1 MISDFV
7 RKLWL
12 KKSTG
17 VFLFFSIV
25 VIIAVLITF
34 LTPAHAE
41 EELTLDSFS
50 HSTIGLV
57 TGATQAEMA
66 AEMYPEAKIRYFSGL
81 ADVLAAL
88 DAGQIDCTIIPYFAS
103 IQYLEDY
110 PNFAVLKDEL
120 YPCEMGLAFP
130 KNKESDELRQQVNE
144 YLAAIRADGTYE
156 KLENN
161 WLKEP
166 NASPMVE
173 KKDLGPG
180 EHKKLIVA
188 TSGTFVPF
196 SYIFNGEPA
205 GFDID
210 FVTGFCNAYDYD
222 LEFKI
227 MDFNSILLA
236 VATGQCDMASSHLSI
251 TEERKE
257 SVDFSDCYAMNY
269 NLLMYKADKT
279 AENTLA
285 SSFYKTFVKE
295 ARWKMIVNGLG
306 VTVLITVLSGLFGT
320 LLAALICL
328 FRKKCGKIGNTVSD
342 IFVRIFQGTPIL
354 VILLIFYYVI
364 FAHTGLSDVLVAVV
378 VFTLNSA
385 AFFSEGFMSGIKA
398 VPASQ
403 MEAAL
408 ALGFDEKKA
417 FRLFVLPQAEIHFLP
432 VYRGEMISLLK
443 GTSIVGYIAIHDLTK
458 AGDLIRS
465 STFEALFPLLIIAI
479 IYFLLSWLIYTLLR
493 KAEKRVKPKP
503 GGHFLKNVTLRP
515 REGGNDCDQN

>member
-1 MISDFV
+1 MNLSFV
-7 RKLWL
+7 GIAGSSKIRLFCL
-12 KKSTG
+12 KT
-17 VFLFFSIV
+17 
-25 VIIAVLITF
+25 IIAILMIAVIVIPISAYAVENTS
-34 LTPAHAE
+34 E
-41 EELTLDSFS
+41 EMTLDSFS

-57 TGATQAEMA
+57 TGATQSEMA
-66 AEMYPEAKIRYFSGL
+66 AEMYPEAKIKYFSGL

-88 DAGQIDCTIIPYFAS
+88 DAEQIDCTIVPYFSS
-103 IQYLEDY
+103 IQYLADY
-110 PNFAVLKDEL
+110 PNFEVLGDEL

-130 KNKESDELRQQVNE
+130 KNEESDTLRKQVNE
-144 YLAAIRADGTYE
+144 YIATIRSNGIYDE
-156 KLENN
+156 LENN
-161 WLKEP
+161 WLSEP
-166 NASPMVE
+166 DAGPMVVKE
-173 KKDLGPG
+173 DLGPG
-180 EHKKLIVA
+180 EHNKLTIA

-196 SYIFNGEPA
+196 SYILNGEPA
-205 GFDID
+205 GFDVD
-210 FVTGFCNAYDYD
+210 FVTGFCNAYGYD
-222 LEFKI
+222 FEIKV

-236 VATGQCDMASSHLSI
+236 VSTGQCDMAASHLSI

-257 SVDFSDCYAMNY
+257 SVNFSDCYAMNY

-279 AENTLA
+279 SGKTLA

-295 ARWKMIVNGLG
+295 SRWKMIVNGLG

-328 FRKKCGKIGNTVSD
+328 FRKKCGSVGNIISD

-364 FAHTGLSDVLVAVV
+364 FAHAGLSDVFVAVV

-385 AFFSEGFMSGIKA
+385 AFFSETIMSGINA

-408 ALGFDEKKA
+408 ALGFDEKQA

-432 VYRGEMISLLK
+432 VYRGELISLLK

-465 STFEALFPLLIIAI
+465 STFEALFPLLVIAV
-479 IYFLLSWLIYTLLR
+479 IYFFLSWLIYTML
-493 KAEKRVKPKP
+493 KQAEKRVKPRP
-503 GGHFLKNVTLRP
+503 EGHFLKNVMQRG
-515 REGGNDCDQN
+515 EGGKK